1 MLHFLLKKSRRRNFM
16 KSRKWLATLFAVVM
30 VIAML
35 PAAVS
40 AVEGDET
47 NSSTVYISTDEDLVN
62 AIKNQADG
70 QTWVFTEARTYD
82 AATPAEDGN
91 NGGYDLPDGVDMPY
105 PDGQMAN
112 HPGPYVFPIYV
123 EDLTICK
130 ASNVGEVIITSS
142 AVPTLNDN
150 EVDGVNGGGNWN
162 WQSFMIISGSGV
174 TIQDVTLLGNQNA
187 FNVNG
192 NNGLYGMQ
200 CDKIIETVDGA
211 GDLTLR
217 NVVIAPTTVQGESGA
232 YSQLNGTQ
240 RSGSLYFSHAYDASK
255 TVTLE
260 NVTTYGGIKSANDV
274 NILING
280 VTSNFTNN
288 TYASYD
294 ASSANY
300 AWNPGIRGG
309 NVGDLDNVTI
319 GENGFTIVVDDS
331 IDSRQIFNES
341 LQDGMTIQLLPGDY
355 NLTPNNTY
363 SVEGQTGWYMPIT
376 KSVTIQGVDAN
387 GDVITDASQ
396 TQANLYSTHYSSNGS
411 WPSQNLITVFA
422 DDVVIEGVT
431 IMNKV
436 DPNKA
441 VEVVGSD
448 SLNTFTVRNCKF
460 APISEDLVDQAAI
473 DAGYSY
479 SEYAQY
485 GASLYLSATG
495 KYAMDVNVENN
506 LFSYSSIS
514 LGATTEGTYNITGNV
529 FDGAKNWNQD
539 PDYYY
544 SSIGYQGKWLYPNP
558 DCTTLGSANVNISG
572 NDFTTAGSINFSQI
586 VTGDQV
592 ASFSGNTGLDVNT
605 VSGPVEVDGQILV
618 DSEEALNVAIAA
630 ADENTTIVLTKDI
643 ELDAMLDITK
653 SNITIDL
660 NGNTITA
667 SDAFTGTFDNDKHLI
682 QVNGAE
688 NVTIANGSIVTTD
701 ANKHG
706 VNLYNSTGVV
716 LKDVTIDH
724 TNAMKGAPLVLNN
737 SSATVEGKLDLVVGT
752 SSWYGINIDPKD
764 GQASLTFA
772 DDSHVSM
779 TGNDK
784 LQVIQLDGEQA
795 DITITGAEDAGLDNN
810 GDGTYGPHT
819 HVYDTSKW
827 LNDETNHWHECA
839 CGEKSDVA
847 AHTFVWVTD
856 KEATATQAGSKHQEC
871 SVCGYKLA
879 AVEIPATGDNSGN
892 TGDNGNAGNTG
903 DNGNTGNTGNNT
915 NNTTNNGPK
924 TGDNSNITFAVI
936 AMLVACCGM
945 VAILVYNGKIKAA
958 YHGKHVSDK

>member
-1 MLHFLLKKSRRRNFM
+1 MSPK
-16 KSRKWLATLFAVVM
+16 KWLAALFSVVM

-35 PAAVS
+35 PVAAS
-40 AVEGDET
+40 AANERVEIDS
-47 NSSTVYISTDEDLVN
+47 NEDLVN
-62 AIKNQADG
+62 AIINQEDG
-70 QTWVFTEARTYD
+70 QTWVFTAPGEYD
-82 AATPAEDGN
+82 AKNTTEGSAGN
-91 NGGYDLPDGVDMPY
+91 YDVPDDVYSY
-105 PDGQMAN
+105 PFAL
-112 HPGPYVFPIYV
+112 PIYV
-123 EDLTICK
+123 DNLTITKADGVGEVTLTSSYTPDATSGGNWHNQNFITVYGSGLTIENINLEANRNEYYGTCNK
-130 ASNVGEVIITSS
+130 VIELTGNAKNFALSNVDIIPVENSEGTSFGGSIYFGVADAGNTTISNVNMDAWISASNVTSGTVAITNLTQDFTNSEYAGYTYEGS
-142 AVPTLNDN
+142 Y
-150 EVDGVNGGGNWN
+150 GWN
-162 WQSFMIISGSGV
+162 PFVKGSQV
-174 TIQDVTLLGNQNA
+174 
-187 FNVNG
+187 
-192 NNGLYGMQ
+192 
-200 CDKIIETVDGA
+200 TVDG
-211 GDLTLR
+211 
-217 NVVIAPTTVQGESGA
+217 
-232 YSQLNGTQ
+232 Y
-240 RSGSLYFSHAYDASK
+240 
-255 TVTLE
+255 
-260 NVTTYGGIKSANDV
+260 
-274 NILING
+274 
-280 VTSNFTNN
+280 
-288 TYASYD
+288 
-294 ASSANY
+294 
-300 AWNPGIRGG
+300 
-309 NVGDLDNVTI
+309 TI
-319 GENGFTIVVDDS
+319 IVDDKTNLS
-331 IDSRQIFNES
+331 EQIFTED
-341 LQDGMTIQLLPGDY
+341 LRDGTTIQLMPGDY

-387 GDVITDASQ
+387 GNVITDASQ

-448 SLNTFTVRNCKF
+448 NLNTFTVRNCKF

-473 DAGYSY
+473 DAGYNY
-479 SEYAQY
+479 SEYAQF

-506 LFSYSSIS
+506 LFSYSTLS
-514 LGATTEGTYNITGNV
+514 LGATTEGNYNITGNV

-558 DCTTLGSANVNISG
+558 DCTSLGSANVNISG

-592 ASFSGNTGLDVNT
+592 ATFSGNTGLDEKT

-618 DSEEALNVAIAA
+618 DSEEALKVAIAA
-630 ADENTTIVLTKDI
+630 ADEDDTIVLTKDI

-667 SDAFTGTFDNDKHLI
+667 SDSFTGTYDNDKHLL

-706 VNLYNSTGVV
+706 VNLYDSTGVV

-737 SSATVEGKLDLVVGT
+737 SSATVEGKLDLVVGD

-772 DDSHVSM
+772 EGSHVAM

-784 LQVIQLDGEQA
+784 LSVIQLDGEQA
-795 DITITGAEDAGLDNN
+795 NITITGAEDAGLDDN

-827 LNDETNHWHECA
+827 LNDETNHWHECS
-839 CGEKSDVA
+839 CGEKADVA
-847 AHTFVWVTD
+847 THTLVWITD

-879 AVEIPATGDNSGN
+879 AVEIPATGDNGGN

-936 AMLVACCGM
+936 AMLVACCGV